1 MQKDDI
7 ALAFFVLKENRAIDK
22 GITRPPPPIPAKVL
36 TAMKTGR
43 IRIPINSVNSMGKS
57 PLCSQI
63 KDLVLHVS

>member
-7 ALAFFVLKENRAIDK
+7 ALAFFVLKENRAIDI

-36 TAMKTGR
+36 TAIKMGR
-43 IRIPINSVNSMGKS
+43 IRIPINSVNSIGKI

-63 KDLVLHVS
+63 KVLALHDS